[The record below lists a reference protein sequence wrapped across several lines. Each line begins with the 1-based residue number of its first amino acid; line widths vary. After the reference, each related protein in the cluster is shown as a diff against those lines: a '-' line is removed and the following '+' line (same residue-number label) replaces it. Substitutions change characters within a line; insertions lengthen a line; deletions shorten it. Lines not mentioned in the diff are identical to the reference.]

1 LLFATFVSSHVLHV
15 FFKASLTFFFSGK
28 IKKNLK
34 PRATAVSSK
43 IFEIIETRY
52 KKRDDDDT
60 DVNDG
65 ESLSSSPTR
74 R

>member
-1 LLFATFVSSHVLHV
+1 MHV
-15 FFKASLTFFFSGK
+15 FFKASLTAFFFFS
-28 IKKNLK
+28 KKMKKFETESNSCQ
-34 PRATAVSSK
+34 RATAVSSK
-43 IFEIIETRY
+43 FLKSIEARY
-52 KKRDDDDT
+52 KKRDDDDDT